1 MLDVG
6 LDRLRGMKGTRATDV
21 THDGLKA
28 YFQSVSTS
36 VGMLDI
42 FPSLDVL
49 FTGLGDSLGIE
60 QGEHRIDLG
69 GGSFGVA
76 TLSSQPRV
84 TRLSVAVTFFP
95 KGEVPHSVARS
106 PSNPSL
112 VQGFCI
118 IPETM

>member
-21 THDGLKA
+21 MHDGLKA

-42 FPSLDVL
+42 FPSLDV
-49 FTGLGDSLGIE
+49 
-60 QGEHRIDLG
+60 
-69 GGSFGVA
+69 
-76 TLSSQPRV
+76 
-84 TRLSVAVTFFP
+84 
-95 KGEVPHSVARS
+95 
-106 PSNPSL
+106 PSL